1 MCVNDIRSEVK
12 AGTARV
18 SFTGELRRT
27 AIRSTNTRR
36 KKKQERETE
45 RSRVRCSRGLNHLL
59 IRAAAEGGLCCYRQR
74 KDVAGKSE
82 AVITRGESTYRRLKD
97 DEAGLQSPGRTR
109 VRRRDWKCRSKRC
122 ARRKGGGGERCIVG
136 NMAMSLGS
144 PRHCRTLMSGGAG
157 FKSPEAMVYQ
167 EEGGGRCSEQSSF
180 PETMV

>member
-1 MCVNDIRSEVK
+1 MCVNDIGSEVK

-18 SFTGELRRT
+18 SFTGESRRT
-27 AIRSTNTRR
+27 AIRSTSTRR

-82 AVITRGESTYRRLKD
+82 AC
-97 DEAGLQSPGRTR
+97 DEAGLPSPGGKR

-122 ARRKGGGGERCIVG
+122 ARRKGGGGEGCIVG

-144 PRHCRTLMSGGAG
+144 PRHFRTLMSGGAG